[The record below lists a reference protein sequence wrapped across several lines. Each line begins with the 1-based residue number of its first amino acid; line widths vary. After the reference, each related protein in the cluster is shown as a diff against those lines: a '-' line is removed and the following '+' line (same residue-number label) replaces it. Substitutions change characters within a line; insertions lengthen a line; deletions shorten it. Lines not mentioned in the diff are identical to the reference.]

1 MQPANRLEVV
11 QAPVMSFV
19 AGLIRATPGTIS
31 LGQGMVHY
39 PPPPAALQAMSARL
53 GEASLHRYGH
63 VLGRTALINAFRNK
77 LTQENQLDISADTE
91 VIVTAGSNMAFAHTI
106 LAITD
111 PEDEVILL
119 APYYFNHEMA
129 IQIAS
134 CRAVIVPTTD
144 TFEPDLDALERA
156 ITPRTQ
162 AIVTVSPNNPTGVV
176 YEDETLRHVNA
187 LCKTH
192 NCYHISDE
200 AYEYFTFDG
209 AVHFSPGSITGSGL
223 HTVSLY
229 SLSKAYGMAGWRIG
243 YMAVPKILL
252 PALKKIQDTTLIC
265 APLPSQL
272 VALEAVTAGSA
283 YCRQY
288 LGPLADVRT
297 LVLETLSA
305 LGPRVKVSP
314 SRGAFYFFIEVDTD
328 LDAVTLTRR
337 LIEDY
342 HVAVI
347 PGTTFGVKTRP
358 YLRIAYGALQRETVA
373 EAIGRVAAG
382 LTDILAT

>member
-1 MQPANRLEVV
+1 
-11 QAPVMSFV
+11 MSFV
-19 AGLIRATPGTIS
+19 AGLLRANPDAIS
-31 LGQGMVHY
+31 LGQGIVHY
-39 PPPPAALQAMSARL
+39 PPPAAALKAMSARL
-53 GEASLHRYGH
+53 REASLHRYGH

-77 LTQENQLDISADTE
+77 LAEENQLDISSDTE

-111 PEDEVILL
+111 PGDEVILL

-129 IQIAS
+129 TQIAS

-144 TFEPDLDALERA
+144 DFEPDLDALERA
-156 ITPRTQ
+156 ITPRTR

-176 YEDETLRHVNA
+176 YAEETLRRVND
-187 LCKTH
+187 LCEK
-192 NCYHISDE
+192 NRCYHISDE

-209 AVHFSPGSITGSGL
+209 AEHFSPGSIPGSGR

-243 YMAVPKILL
+243 YMAVPKILQ
-252 PALKKIQDTTLIC
+252 PAVRKIQDTTLIC

-272 VALEAVTAGSA
+272 VALEAMAVGSA

-288 LGPLADVRT
+288 LEPLANVRT

-328 LDAVTLTRR
+328 LDAVALTRR
-337 LIEDY
+337 LIKDY
-342 HVAVI
+342 HVGVI
-347 PGTTFGVKTRP
+347 PGSTFGFKARP

-373 EAIGRVAAG
+373 EAIGRVATG
-382 LTDILAT
+382 LTEILAT